1 MSAIQPG
8 PDEEAKPGFVK
19 ALTNGARD
27 AFARE
32 RQDQIARIIERDGRV
47 RVSDLVSAFGVS
59 AVTIRRD
66 LLMLENERRAVRTHG
81 GAIAVDRGRPEV
93 AFDIRE
99 RLQAA
104 EKERIGTIAASL
116 VSDGESIAMDA
127 STTSLQVAR
136 SLSNRRRWTHLTII
150 TNGLRLASEMAG
162 LRGVSVLMLG
172 GRVRWEA
179 LSVVGQLG
187 EGLFSRV
194 NVQTAFVGA
203 AGFTLE
209 AGLTDATE
217 EEAQIKR
224 AMVAAARE
232 VVAVVDHSK
241 WGRTSFATFCRADEV
256 RTFVTDDQAPDELA
270 ERLSELGVTVL
281 RADVKEPG
289 RLEEPA

>member
-1 MSAIQPG
+1 VRAL
-8 PDEEAKPGFVK
+8 PDG
-19 ALTNGARD
+19 TRD
-27 AFARE
+27 TFARE
-32 RQDQIARIIERDGRV
+32 RQDQIAKVIEREGRV
-47 RVSDLVSAFGVS
+47 RVSDMVSTFGVS

-66 LLMLENERRAVRTHG
+66 LLTLENERRAVRTHG
-81 GAIAVDRGRPEV
+81 GAIAIDRGRPEV
-93 AFDIRE
+93 AFDVRE

-104 EKERIGTIAASL
+104 EKERIGALAASL
-116 VSDGESIAMDA
+116 VRDGESIAMDA
-127 STTSLQVAR
+127 STTCLQVAR
-136 SLSNRRRWTHLTII
+136 SLRDGRGWTHLTII

-162 LRGVSVLMLG
+162 LPGVSVLMLG

-187 EGLFSRV
+187 EGIFSRV

-224 AMVAAARE
+224 AMVGAARD

-241 WGRTSFATFCRADEV
+241 WGRTSFATFCRADQV
-256 RTFVTDDQAPDELA
+256 GTFVTDGQAPDQLIA
-270 ERLSELGVTVL
+270 RLNELGVRVL
-281 RADVKEPG
+281 RAGIEHDE
-289 RLEEPA
+289 RREPA

>member
-1 MSAIQPG
+1 MR
-8 PDEEAKPGFVK
+8 
-19 ALTNGARD
+19 ALADGTRD
-27 AFARE
+27 TFARE
-32 RQDQIARIIERDGRV
+32 RQEQIARIIEREGRV
-47 RVSDLVSAFGVS
+47 RVSDLVATFGVS

-66 LLMLENERRAVRTHG
+66 LMTLESRRRAVRTHG
-81 GAIAVDRGRPEV
+81 GAIAIDRGRPEV
-93 AFDIRE
+93 AFDVRE

-104 EKERIGTIAASL
+104 EKERIGTLAAGL
-116 VSDGESIAMDA
+116 VRDGESIAMDA

-136 SLSNRRRWTHLTII
+136 SLRDGRGWTHLTII

-162 LRGVSVLMLG
+162 LPGVSVLMLG

-187 EGLFSRV
+187 EGIFSRV

-224 AMVAAARE
+224 AMVAAARD

-241 WGRTSFATFCRADEV
+241 WGRTSFATFCRADQL
-256 RTFVTDDQAPDELA
+256 RTFVTDDQAPDQLT
-270 ERLSELGVTVL
+270 ERLNELGVTVL
-281 RADVKEPG
+281 RAAVEPG
-289 RLEEPA
+289 QVEEPA

>member
-1 MSAIQPG
+1 MRAL
-8 PDEEAKPGFVK
+8 PDG
-19 ALTNGARD
+19 TRD
-27 AFARE
+27 TFARE
-32 RQDQIARIIERDGRV
+32 RQDQIAKVIEREGRV
-47 RVSDLVSAFGVS
+47 RVSDMVSTFGVS

-66 LLMLENERRAVRTHG
+66 LLTLENERRAVRTHG
-81 GAIAVDRGRPEV
+81 GAIAIDRGRPEV
-93 AFDIRE
+93 AFDVRE

-104 EKERIGTIAASL
+104 EKERIGALAASL
-116 VSDGESIAMDA
+116 VRDGESIAMDA
-127 STTSLQVAR
+127 STTCLQVAR
-136 SLSNRRRWTHLTII
+136 SLRDGRGWTHLTII

-162 LRGVSVLMLG
+162 LPGVSVLMLG

-187 EGLFSRV
+187 EGIFSRV

-224 AMVAAARE
+224 AMVGAARD

-241 WGRTSFATFCRADEV
+241 WGRTSFATFCRADQV
-256 RTFVTDDQAPDELA
+256 GTFVTDGQAPDQLIA
-270 ERLSELGVTVL
+270 RLNELGVRVL
-281 RADVKEPG
+281 RAGIEHDE
-289 RLEEPA
+289 RREPA